1 VVTEA
6 TVDKVDSQKVSLKD
20 IAKFAELKREKAKV
34 KGKVDETLP
43 KLKIKPPKLSEAGE
57 MKMAFSKPIVV
68 FGNGKMPDGDM
79 LQIKVIKAY
88 DGLDKKRRLSLDAPH
103 VE

>member
-1 VVTEA
+1 
-6 TVDKVDSQKVSLKD
+6 
-20 IAKFAELKREKAKV
+20 LKREKAKLE
-34 KGKVDETLP
+34 GKVDETLP
-43 KLKIKPPKLSEAGE
+43 KLKIKPPKVSEDGQ

-79 LQIKVIKAY
+79 LQISVVKGESGAR
-88 DGLDKKRRLSLDAPH
+88 RRLSSEASH